1 MVEMLRKVGGNF
13 NPDFGEREAMSFD
26 DANNLQT
33 KNTLHFISDMVLN
46 TKKNEK
52 VSTMMQ
58 RIRVK
63 KIIVESLCTHHSKA
77 MILKNK
83 NILQAYV
90 NERLIEMIDN
100 KSHLPMVL
108 EQRGDRFQSQ
118 SKEKEFWVPKEIIG
132 PLFDNEEFL
141 DEIKKELRKTLVF
154 KKHSGM
160 DLMAGL
166 DLKWELNQLEEWK
179 QIMDNIHETQKIN
192 MIHLN
197 TFKGNQIQGLK

>member
-1 MVEMLRKVGGNF
+1 
-13 NPDFGEREAMSFD
+13 MSFD
-26 DANNLQT
+26 DINNIKS

-52 VSTMMQ
+52 VAAMMQ

-63 KIIVESLCTHHSKA
+63 KMIVDALWNHHSKA

-90 NERLIEMIDN
+90 NEKLLEMIDN
-100 KSHLPMVL
+100 RSHLPMVL

-118 SKEKEFWVPKEIIG
+118 SKEKEFSVPKEIIG

-141 DEIKKELRKTLVF
+141 DEIKKELRKALVF

-166 DLKWELNQLEEWK
+166 DLKWELNQLEECK
-179 QIMDNIHETQKIN
+179 QIMENIHETQKIN

-197 TFKGNQIQGLK
+197 TFKGTHIQGLKRSDNK